1 MTIKGVEITARAIMT
16 EAWAIARKGQ
26 AKFGGKVS
34 SYIREALRI
43 AWSEAKRGNRSIVER
58 IDELTAMG
66 FKRWQKNGMDR
77 MYINASTLGL
87 RCEYYKTGNVRNA
100 TFGEYSISNCE
111 ARRIQGAK
119 TYIDLI
125 RRELV
130 SDNEYT
136 MDAAARLIG
145 VERTGYDRRIALA

>member
-1 MTIKGVEITARAIMT
+1 MTIKGVEITAKAIMT

-34 SYIREALRI
+34 SYIREAMRM

-87 RCEYYKTGNVRNA
+87 RCEYYKTGNVRN
-100 TFGEYSISNCE
+100 GESFRIIVHPLVETAGLSRQELAELPDKIE
-111 ARRIQGAK
+111 AIVKSG
-119 TYIDLI
+119 L
-125 RRELV
+125 
-130 SDNEYT
+130 
-136 MDAAARLIG
+136 
-145 VERTGYDRRIALA
+145 